1 MRLKD
6 LKITWRLHVG
16 FGMLIILGTLVVA
29 FGVWQ
34 LTSIGSQVAR
44 LVNVADNNAGVIA
57 VGEDVQSLRHLA
69 LKYLTLTNK
78 TLATSTEK
86 ASADPAGKDPADE
99 AAQEFAAKQADALKI
114 LETLNAGSA
123 SPDRRRL
130 FTETATKISEAGNSF
145 EELRQLGSEIHN
157 ARSGQGK
164 LSGDIFKDVAAMI
177 GEARDANDPAL
188 LDKARDVEA
197 SLDATRLEVL
207 RFLAGSTKA
216 SDATFAESVA
226 TAKQALDALMQQ
238 SSSDEARQRAASLRS
253 KIDQYAEGFTAK
265 YAATTKAKARFD
277 ALHQSLDDA
286 TRSNDEAKQKVNG
299 VLHDTQGETDDQ
311 IAETK
316 LIQAGLAVLGVV
328 AGVVFA
334 VTMGRSIAL
343 PVTAMTEAMKR
354 LAGGDKDVRIPAR
367 DRGDEIGDMA
377 QAVEVFRD
385 SMVESERLA
394 AAQREEQKQ
403 KERRQRVVEENL
415 TAFDQSMRALLQA
428 LGDASTQMRLTAQ
441 SMSATAEETS
451 RQATGVASAAEQ
463 ASANVDTVA
472 SSAEEMGASIA
483 EITRQVAESS
493 RIATQAVDE
502 AGRTNATVQGLA
514 DAAQKIG
521 EVVSLIQDIA
531 SQTNLLALNA
541 TIEAARAGEAG
552 KGFAVVASEVKS
564 LANQTA
570 KATEDIAAQ
579 IAAIQGATK
588 KAVDAIGA
596 IDGTIGR
603 MNEIST
609 MIAAAMEEQGAS
621 TREIARNTQEAA
633 RGTLDVSQSI
643 GNVNQAAAE
652 TGTAAGQVL
661 TSSEELGKHAE
672 KLRDEVDRFLA
683 QIRAA

>member
-1 MRLKD
+1 MRLRD

-16 FGMLIILGTLVVA
+16 FGMLIVFGTMVVT

-34 LTSIGSQVAR
+34 LAAISSEMMHLVDVA
-44 LVNVADNNAGVIA
+44 NNKAQAVEAG
-57 VGEDVQSLRHLA
+57 GFVQSLQHLDD
-69 LKYLTLTNK
+69 T
-78 TLATSTEK
+78 
-86 ASADPAGKDPADE
+86 
-99 AAQEFAAKQADALKI
+99 I
-114 LETLNAGSA
+114 
-123 SPDRRRL
+123 
-130 FTETATKISEAGNSF
+130 
-145 EELRQLGSEIHN
+145 
-157 ARSGQGK
+157 
-164 LSGDIFKDVAAMI
+164 
-177 GEARDANDPAL
+177 
-188 LDKARDVEA
+188 
-197 SLDATRLEVL
+197 
-207 RFLAGSTKA
+207 
-216 SDATFAESVA
+216 
-226 TAKQALDALMQQ
+226 
-238 SSSDEARQRAASLRS
+238 
-253 KIDQYAEGFTAK
+253 
-265 YAATTKAKARFD
+265 ATTMYV
-277 ALHQSLDDA
+277 QS
-286 TRSNDEAKQKVNG
+286 
-299 VLHDTQGETDDQ
+299 
-311 IAETK
+311 I
-316 LIQAGLAVLGVV
+316 LAALGVV
-328 AGVVFA
+328 VGLFFA
-334 VTMGRSIAL
+334 VTMGRSIAH

-354 LAGGDKDVRIPAR
+354 LAGGDKHVTIPAR
-367 DRGDEIGDMA
+367 DRADEIGDMA

-394 AAQREEQKQ
+394 TAQREEQAQ
-403 KERRQRVVEENL
+403 KERRQRVVEDNL
-415 TAFDQSMRALLQA
+415 TAFDGSMRAMLQA

-493 RIATQAVDE
+493 RIATQAVEE

-570 KATEDIAAQ
+570 KATEDIAGQ
-579 IAAIQGATK
+579 IAAIQDATK

-672 KLRDEVDRFLA
+672 KLRNEVDRFLA
-683 QIRAA
+683 HIRAA